1 MLQGL
6 GIKLTSYL
14 VAGLIAAGATWW
26 LLSTVA
32 RAREADRLEDQL
44 ATAKALWALERAH
57 AKAVQELTAAV
68 DTRMARFIT
77 DTNNRTQV
85 TRERIIREVP
95 AGSPCFSL
103 GTVRLLNGAGHHPT
117 PVPAPSSDPGPVH
130 PSKTARATP

>member
-32 RAREADRLEDQL
+32 RAREADRLENEL
-44 ATAKALWALERAH
+44 ATTKGLWALERAH
-57 AKAVQELTAAV
+57 AKAVRDLTAAV
-68 DTRMARFIT
+68 DGRMAQFIT

-103 GTVRLLNGAGHHPT
+103 GTVRVLNAAGHHPAG
-117 PVPAPSSDPGPVH
+117 VPTAPSDPGPGQ
-130 PSKTARATP
+130 PAGTTAAAP

>member
-32 RAREADRLEDQL
+32 RAREADRLENEL
-44 ATAKALWALERAH
+44 ATTKGLWAMERVH
-57 AKAVQELTAAV
+57 AKAVRDLTAAV
-68 DTRMARFIT
+68 DGRMAKFLT

-103 GTVRLLNGAGHHPT
+103 GTVRLLNAAGHHPT
-117 PVPAPSSDPGPVH
+117 TVPAPSSDPGPVQ
-130 PSKTARATP
+130 PSTTARATP